1 MLAAFK
7 STEVAIAAG
16 FALLV
21 EGALAALLIWANA
34 SGSLT
39 PAKEPDVKEVSIA
52 VKPVI
57 DDLPLLKLGSKKKA
71 RLPDMW
77 NKPKPKPRYEDK
89 TAASTKAEK
98 KLEKPVEK
106 ELQKADK
113 PVPPDEEAELAKK
126 VDEEI
131 PEEEPDK
138 DDPQLAEE
146 GAADG
151 VKEGTEADPLKAFVI
166 SQYRMKVIAW
176 FKAGFSPP
184 DNACEANMTVR
195 AQLGPDRSVIGYTIG
210 SPSGNPA
217 FDARVKGHMDKKVGG
232 QVPPPPPKYADI
244 LDAVINLRFSGKTS
258 ACKKSTTP
266 KGGSQSPS
274 EESEETPPT
283 SIGEP
288 RDEPQSPSPPDSELE

>member
-7 STEVAIAAG
+7 STEVAVAAG

-34 SGSLT
+34 SASLT
-39 PAKEPDVKEVSIA
+39 PEQEPEVKEVPIA
-52 VKPVI
+52 VKPVL
-57 DDLPLLKLGSKKKA
+57 DELPLLKLGSKQKA

-77 NKPKPKPRYEDK
+77 TKPKPKPRYEDK

-113 PVPPDEEAELAKK
+113 AVPPDEEAELAKK
-126 VDEEI
+126 VDEEV
-131 PEEEPDK
+131 PEEEPEENE
-138 DDPQLAEE
+138 PQLAEE

-151 VKEGTEADPLKAFVI
+151 IKEGTEADPLKAFVI

-184 DNACEANMTVR
+184 NNTCDAEMSVS

-217 FDARVKGHMDKKVGG
+217 FDASVKAHMDRKVGG

-244 LDAVINLRFSGKTS
+244 LNAVINLRFSGKTS
-258 ACKKSTTP
+258 ACKSTTPP
-266 KGGSQSPS
+266 KGGSQEPS
-274 EESEETPPT
+274 DQEETPPT
-283 SIGEP
+283 SL
-288 RDEPQSPSPPDSELE
+288 DEPAQPEAPAQPDPELE